1 MPKFKTLHTVNSTP
15 PGEIITLAD
24 KAEIARLIDLG
35 AIVEDDTPAA
45 PAKKQA
51 KEPEKT
57 PEQIAAEQE
66 ALKKAEDD
74 EKLKAAGGTPT

>member
-15 PGEIITLAD
+15 PNEIITLTD

-45 PAKKQA
+45 KKQP
-51 KEPEKT
+51 KETEKT
-57 PEQIAAEQE
+57 AEQIAAEE
-66 ALKKAEDD
+66 AAAAAAAA
-74 EKLKAAGGTPT
+74 AAGNAQ